1 MTMANQ
7 KNLNDPVEAYEG
19 ILEHPET
26 DRQKIAV
33 AIDSSVKAIG
43 HVVMWANVLLMGAI
57 FAQVSLRYLFSQNYP
72 KLDEIQW
79 HFYGIVTMIGI
90 SYALI
95 TDSHVRVDVL
105 HMQLS
110 RRAQRV
116 IEVIGILTL
125 LTPFIYLIVDQGYD
139 YFYESFRVNERSDS
153 PTGLPARWAFKAVI
167 PISFILLALA
177 ALARLIHDGHA
188 LLYGPESEREGAP
201 LRRILLVLAVF
212 AAVCVGLTFLVETT
226 EEKLVIAM
234 FLTFIALLF
243 TGYPVAWVLA
253 GVGVAYC
260 GLAYLFDNDL
270 MLWTG
275 LESTF
280 TGLDYLTLGAVVN
293 RVYATMSNAVL
304 VALPM
309 FIFMGL
315 MLDESGVAERLMSSM
330 QRLFGTVRGG
340 LAITVT
346 LIGIILAAST
356 GIIGASV
363 VLLGVLSLPS
373 MIQQKYQPTLAA
385 GVVSAS
391 GTLGILIPPSIM
403 LVIMA
408 DQMALSVGDLFM
420 AAVFPGV
427 IIGGLYLTYIFILAL
442 VKRDAAPVPEGATA
456 PDWAA
461 VKDVLI
467 AVIPTLMLI
476 LAVLGSI
483 FAGLTTPTEASGI
496 GALGATLLALGYRK
510 LTFAKLWNVLV
521 STFNTTAYIFAIF
534 LGATVFSYVLRELG
548 GDELIEH
555 VVQST
560 GFGANGTIL
569 FILFIVF
576 LLGFVLDWIEITLI
590 VLPLM
595 RPIVNGLGIDIPGF
609 GVLDEPALVWFV
621 ILVAVTLQTSF
632 LTPPVGFALF
642 YLKGVCPPEIKLT
655 HIYKGIIPFVLLQL
669 TGLALVFLWPTLATW
684 LPSVAY

>member
-1 MTMANQ
+1 
-7 KNLNDPVEAYEG
+7 
-19 ILEHPET
+19 
-26 DRQKIAV
+26 
-33 AIDSSVKAIG
+33 
-43 HVVMWANVLLMGAI
+43 
-57 FAQVSLRYLFSQNYP
+57 
-72 KLDEIQW
+72 
-79 HFYGIVTMIGI
+79 
-90 SYALI
+90 
-95 TDSHVRVDVL
+95 
-105 HMQLS
+105 
-110 RRAQRV
+110 
-116 IEVIGILTL
+116 
-125 LTPFIYLIVDQGYD
+125 
-139 YFYESFRVNERSDS
+139 
-153 PTGLPARWAFKAVI
+153 
-167 PISFILLALA
+167 
-177 ALARLIHDGHA
+177 
-188 LLYGPESEREGAP
+188 
-201 LRRILLVLAVF
+201 
-212 AAVCVGLTFLVETT
+212 
-226 EEKLVIAM
+226 M
-234 FLTFIALLF
+234 FLSFIALLF
-243 TGYPVAWVLA
+243 TGFPVAWVLA

-260 GLAYLFDNDL
+260 GIAYLFDNDL

-330 QRLFGTVRGG
+330 QRLFGKTRGG

-346 LIGIILAAST
+346 MIGIILAAST

-373 MIQQKYQPTLAA
+373 MMEQRYSPRLAA

-427 IIGGLYLTYIFILAL
+427 IIGALYLTYIFVIAKLDEK
-442 VKRDAAPVPEGATA
+442 VAPVPEGAQS
-456 PDWAA
+456 PDWDA

-467 AVIPTLMLI
+467 AVLPTLGLI

-483 FAGLTTPTEASGI
+483 FAGITTPTEASGV
-496 GALGATLLALGYRK
+496 GALGATALALGYRK
-510 LTFAKLWNVLV
+510 LTLRKLWNVLV

-555 VVQST
+555 VIAST
-560 GFGANGTIL
+560 GLGPNGTIL

-595 RPIVNGLGIDIPGF
+595 GPVVAGLGLVIPGF
-609 GVLDEPALVWFV
+609 GVLDDPALVWFV

-642 YLKGVCPPEIKLT
+642 YLKGVCPPQIKLMD
-655 HIYKGIIPFVLLQL
+655 IYRGIIPFVLLQL
-669 TGLALVFLWPTLATW
+669 TGLALVFLLPALATW